1 MRRTGQERNRK
12 IGGGGVNPAMETILI
27 VDDDPAVREI
37 FTMFL
42 ENGGYRVL
50 AAKSGSECLEMLKT
64 SRPDLILLDL
74 MMEPMDGWETLLAI
88 RHNPVT
94 EPIPVLIITGKQPEP
109 AEIVQYGS
117 MIEDFIVKPV
127 DFSTIVLSLHRTIE
141 KNHDL
146 TREIFRKVREQGD
159 PEAVY
164 EYLRLLRLVR
174 ITRHLTRRFRNRQ
187 WADRKIFRAQEE
199 RLMEL
204 HESLGFPDRL
214 LQYDNGNNPAMSP
227 DNQPGR

>member
-1 MRRTGQERNRK
+1 
-12 IGGGGVNPAMETILI
+12 METILI

-50 AAKSGSECLEMLKT
+50 AAKGGTECIEVLKT

-109 AEIVQYGS
+109 SEIAQYGS

-141 KNHDL
+141 KDHDL
-146 TREIFRKVREQGD
+146 AREVFRRVREHDD
-159 PEAVY
+159 PETVY
-164 EYLRLLRLVR
+164 EYIRLLRLVR
-174 ITRHLTRRFRNRQ
+174 ITRHLNRRFRNRQ
-187 WADRKIFRAQEE
+187 WADRKVFRAQEE

-204 HESLGFPDRL
+204 HRKLGFPDRF
-214 LQYDNGNNPAMSP
+214 LQHDTGNNHTVLPIRGEKP
-227 DNQPGR
+227 

>member
-1 MRRTGQERNRK
+1 MD
-12 IGGGGVNPAMETILI
+12 TILL

-37 FTMFL
+37 FTVFL

-50 AAKSGSECLEMLKT
+50 AAKGGADCIELLKS

-88 RHNPVT
+88 RRNPAT
-94 EPIPVLIITGKQPEP
+94 EPVPVMIITGKQPEP

-127 DFSTIVLSLHRTIE
+127 DFSTIVMSLHQTIE

-146 TREIFRKVREQGD
+146 TREVFRKVREQGD
-159 PEAVY
+159 PDAVY

-174 ITRHLTRRFRNRQ
+174 ITRHLIRRFRNRQ
-187 WADRKIFRAQEE
+187 WVDKKIFRAQEE

-204 HESLGFPDRL
+204 HGKLGFPDRF
-214 LQYDNGNNPAMSP
+214 LQNGSGNDYGISP
-227 DNQPGR
+227 ETRKNHRKC